1 MKRLLTVMGTLL
13 FLLVGVGLA
22 SGELIVNQDGTIT
35 QTKKDGSQLMWI
47 RNVIY
52 INTSGVA
59 NGLTFPE
66 MTEFAHNLEYAG
78 YDNWRLPTVSEMDS
92 LIIEDYALQEAQ
104 AFYHW
109 TQPPVDPV
117 LTDIYW
123 TSMLTVHG
131 EPYAYYAQYADQN
144 GISGAK
150 SFSAETILHSL
161 IVRELPID
169 SAGN

>member
-1 MKRLLTVMGTLL
+1 MLTFVGTLAFL
-13 FLLVGVGLA
+13 FVGVGLA
-22 SGELIVNQDGTIT
+22 SGELIVNQDGTVT

-47 RNVIY
+47 RNVIHL
-52 INTSGVA
+52 NTAGVA

-66 MTEFAHNLEYAG
+66 LTEFSHNLEYAG

-92 LIIEDYALQEAQ
+92 LILEDYAFQETQ

-109 TQPPVDPV
+109 TQPPVDPAH
-117 LTDIYW
+117 TDIYW
-123 TSMLTVHG
+123 TSTLTAHG
-131 EPYAYYAQYADQN
+131 DPYAYYAQYADKH

-150 SFSAETILHSL
+150 SLSANTVLHSL
-161 IVRELPID
+161 IVREVVID